1 MANRAASRRVW
12 EAARDRGVKPLSW
25 RLYDTL
31 LAAARVHGTHEAT
44 NGGASYE
51 LARKGLATVAYP
63 YATATQ
69 AGREVLAK
77 IANAAAGLNPAG
89 ERPSN

>member
-1 MANRAASRRVW
+1 MANRAQSRRVW

-25 RLYDTL
+25 RLYDAL
-31 LAAARVHGTHEAT
+31 LDAARKHGTHEAN
-44 NGGASYE
+44 NGSAAYDLE
-51 LARKGLATVAYP
+51 RRGLVTIAYP

-77 IANAAAGLNPAG
+77 IANAAYGVNTAG
-89 ERPSN
+89 